1 MEVLLNTENP
11 DGFDSQLLLVS
22 EQQGTGTQNQ
32 QHGLAEREKLKLG
45 NFRENLALKCKVLLS
60 KYKAWLIERVRA
72 FTGPIV
78 KDFPVL
84 YRITTLTFMKER
96 IT

>member
-32 QHGLAEREKLKLG
+32 QHGLAERE
-45 NFRENLALKCKVLLS
+45 RSSSWEVLLS